1 MNIIGGLVGALLLL
15 GTCGSAS
22 SAGIHARMAYSEEQ
36 GLRVVDVPPGPSAD
50 QGLVVGDRII
60 AIDGETVHGLVL
72 QEIVERLRGRP
83 GSFVEIDV
91 ARDGEV
97 TSLRVERKRYARET
111 GT

>member
-1 MNIIGGLVGALLLL
+1 MNVASLVLAGVVLL
-15 GTCGSAS
+15 GTCGSS
-22 SAGIHARMAYSEEQ
+22 SAAGIHARMAYSEER

-50 QGLVVGDRII
+50 QGLAVGDRII

-91 ARDGEV
+91 TRDGEV
-97 TSLRVERKRYARET
+97 RTLRVERKRYAQET

>member
-1 MNIIGGLVGALLLL
+1 
-15 GTCGSAS
+15 
-22 SAGIHARMAYSEEQ
+22 MAYSEER

-50 QGLVVGDRII
+50 RGLAVGDRII

-72 QEIVERLRGRP
+72 EEIVERLRGRP
-83 GSFVEIDV
+83 GSVVEIDV

-97 TSLRVERKRYARET
+97 TTLRVERKRYAQQT

>member
-1 MNIIGGLVGALLLL
+1 MAFAGVLLL

-22 SAGIHARMAYSEEQ
+22 SAGIHARMAYSEER

-50 QGLVVGDRII
+50 QGLAVGDRII

-83 GSFVEIDV
+83 GSVVEIDV
-91 ARDGEV
+91 NRDGEV
-97 TSLRVERKRYARET
+97 TTLRVERKRYARET